1 MNDYMGK
8 FSNDEGFAKGIF
20 GIHSPS
26 TVFFDMGSY
35 IIESPSKLAAQVI
48 APDIAMIKY
57 YLDLTEMDQKLYA
70 EFNKSG
76 QNVTNS
82 INASMQDVTN
92 AINYCNINYC
102 NQNTSQ
108 VYNFDPIKVPLP
120 REEVNEESSIFEKIL
135 LWLEDRVNELNDL
148 LSMIL
153 E

>member
-1 MNDYMGK
+1 MNDYMSK
-8 FSNDEGFAKGIF
+8 FSNIK
-20 GIHSPS
+20 
-26 TVFFDMGSY
+26 
-35 IIESPSKLAAQVI
+35 SPSKLAAQ
-48 APDIAMIKY
+48 DIAMIKC

-70 EFNKSG
+70 EFNKSC

-108 VYNFDPIKVPLP
+108 VCNFDPIKVPLP
-120 REEVNEESSIFEKIL
+120 REEVNE
-135 LWLEDRVNELNDL
+135 LNDL

>member
-1 MNDYMGK
+1 MNDYIGK
-8 FSNDEGFAKGIF
+8 FSN
-20 GIHSPS
+20 
-26 TVFFDMGSY
+26 
-35 IIESPSKLAAQVI
+35 IESPSKLAAKII
-48 APDIAMIKY
+48 ALDIAMMKC
-57 YLDLTEMDQKLYA
+57 YLDLTEIDRKLYA
-70 EFNKSG
+70 EFDKSC

-82 INASMQDVTN
+82 INASIQDVTN
-92 AINYCNINYC
+92 AINYCDR
-102 NQNTSQ
+102 NTSQ

>member
-1 MNDYMGK
+1 MNDYMSK
-8 FSNDEGFAKGIF
+8 FSN
-20 GIHSPS
+20 
-26 TVFFDMGSY
+26 
-35 IIESPSKLAAQVI
+35 IESPSKLAAQVI
-48 APDIAMIKY
+48 APDIAMIKC

-70 EFNKSG
+70 EFNKSC

-92 AINYCNINYC
+92 AINYCN
-102 NQNTSQ
+102 QNTSQ
-108 VYNFDPIKVPLP
+108 VCNFDPIKVPLP

>member
-1 MNDYMGK
+1 MNDYMSK
-8 FSNDEGFAKGIF
+8 FCN
-20 GIHSPS
+20 
-26 TVFFDMGSY
+26 
-35 IIESPSKLAAQVI
+35 IESPSKLAAQVI
-48 APDIAMIKY
+48 APDIAMIKC

-82 INASMQDVTN
+82 INASMQDVTDT
-92 AINYCNINYC
+92 INYCYC

>member
-1 MNDYMGK
+1 MNDYIGK
-8 FSNDEGFAKGIF
+8 FSN
-20 GIHSPS
+20 
-26 TVFFDMGSY
+26 
-35 IIESPSKLAAQVI
+35 IESPSKLAAKVI
-48 APDIAMIKY
+48 AIYTVMIKC
-57 YLDLTEMDQKLYA
+57 YLDLTEMDRKLYA
-70 EFNKSG
+70 EFNKSC

-92 AINYCNINYC
+92 AINYCN
-102 NQNTSQ
+102 QNANQ

>member
-1 MNDYMGK
+1 MNDYMSK
-8 FSNDEGFAKGIF
+8 FSN
-20 GIHSPS
+20 
-26 TVFFDMGSY
+26 
-35 IIESPSKLAAQVI
+35 IESPSKLAAQVI
-48 APDIAMIKY
+48 APDIAMIKC

-70 EFNKSG
+70 EFNKSC

-92 AINYCNINYC
+92 AINYCDRNAN
-102 NQNTSQ
+102 Q

>member
-1 MNDYMGK
+1 MNDYIGK
-8 FSNDEGFAKGIF
+8 FSN
-20 GIHSPS
+20 
-26 TVFFDMGSY
+26 
-35 IIESPSKLAAQVI
+35 IESPSKLAAQVI
-48 APDIAMIKY
+48 APDIAMIKC

-70 EFNKSG
+70 EIDKSC

-102 NQNTSQ
+102 DRNASQ
-108 VYNFDPIKVPLP
+108 VYNFDLIKVPLP
-120 REEVNEESSIFEKIL
+120 REEVKEESSIFEKIL

>member
-1 MNDYMGK
+1 MNDYIGK
-8 FSNDEGFAKGIF
+8 FSN
-20 GIHSPS
+20 
-26 TVFFDMGSY
+26 
-35 IIESPSKLAAQVI
+35 IESPSKLTAQVI
-48 APDIAMIKY
+48 APDIAMIKC

-70 EFNKSG
+70 EFDKSC

-92 AINYCNINYC
+92 AINYCN
-102 NQNTSQ
+102 QNTSQ
-108 VYNFDPIKVPLP
+108 IYNFDPIKVPLP
-120 REEVNEESSIFEKIL
+120 KEEVNEESSIFEKIL

>member
-1 MNDYMGK
+1 MNDYIGK
-8 FSNDEGFAKGIF
+8 FSN
-20 GIHSPS
+20 
-26 TVFFDMGSY
+26 
-35 IIESPSKLAAQVI
+35 IESPSKLAAQVI
-48 APDIAMIKY
+48 APDIAMIKC
-57 YLDLTEMDQKLYA
+57 YLDLVEMDQKLHV
-70 EFNKSG
+70 EFGKSC

-92 AINYCNINYC
+92 AINYCN
-102 NQNTSQ
+102 QNASQ

>member
-1 MNDYMGK
+1 MNDYVSK
-8 FSNDEGFAKGIF
+8 FSNIK
-20 GIHSPS
+20 
-26 TVFFDMGSY
+26 
-35 IIESPSKLAAQVI
+35 SPSKVI
-48 APDIAMIKY
+48 APDIAMIKC

-70 EFNKSG
+70 EFNKSC

-102 NQNTSQ
+102 NQNVSQ
-108 VYNFDPIKVPLP
+108 VCNFDPIKVPLP

>member
-1 MNDYMGK
+1 MASPIRLIFQMWLSWRSQMNDYMSK
-8 FSNDEGFAKGIF
+8 FSN
-20 GIHSPS
+20 
-26 TVFFDMGSY
+26 
-35 IIESPSKLAAQVI
+35 IESPSNLAAQVI
-48 APDIAMIKY
+48 APDIEMIKC

-70 EFNKSG
+70 EFNKSC

-102 NQNTSQ
+102 DRNASQ

-120 REEVNEESSIFEKIL
+120 REEVKEESSIFEKIL

-153 E
+153 ELIF

>member
-1 MNDYMGK
+1 MNDYIGK
-8 FSNDEGFAKGIF
+8 FSN
-20 GIHSPS
+20 
-26 TVFFDMGSY
+26 
-35 IIESPSKLAAQVI
+35 IESPSKLAANGL
-48 APDIAMIKY
+48 APDIAMIKC
-57 YLDLTEMDQKLYA
+57 YLDHIEMDQKLHV
-70 EFNKSG
+70 EFDKSC

-102 NQNTSQ
+102 NQNTNQ
-108 VYNFDPIKVPLP
+108 IYNFDPIKVPLP
-120 REEVNEESSIFEKIL
+120 REEVKEESSIFEKIL

>member
-1 MNDYMGK
+1 MNDYGDK
-8 FSNDEGFAKGIF
+8 FSN
-20 GIHSPS
+20 
-26 TVFFDMGSY
+26 
-35 IIESPSKLAAQVI
+35 QVI
-48 APDIAMIKY
+48 VPEIAMIKC
-57 YLDLTEMDQKLYA
+57 YLDLAEMDQKLYA
-70 EFNKSG
+70 EFNKSC
-76 QNVTNS
+76 QNATNS

-102 NQNTSQ
+102 DQNTNQ
-108 VYNFDPIKVPLP
+108 VYNFDPIRVPLP

>member
-1 MNDYMGK
+1 MNNYMGK
-8 FSNDEGFAKGIF
+8 FIN
-20 GIHSPS
+20 
-26 TVFFDMGSY
+26 
-35 IIESPSKLAAQVI
+35 IESPSKLAAKVI
-48 APDIAMIKY
+48 APDIAMIKC
-57 YLDLTEMDQKLYA
+57 YLDLVEMDQKLYA
-70 EFNKSG
+70 EFDKSC
-76 QNVTNS
+76 QNATNS

-102 NQNTSQ
+102 DRNTSQ

>member
-1 MNDYMGK
+1 MNDYIGK
-8 FSNDEGFAKGIF
+8 FS
-20 GIHSPS
+20 S
-26 TVFFDMGSY
+26 
-35 IIESPSKLAAQVI
+35 IESPSKLAANGL
-48 APDIAMIKY
+48 APDIAMIKC

-70 EFNKSG
+70 EFDKSC

-82 INASMQDVTN
+82 INASIQDVTN
-92 AINYCNINYC
+92 AINYCDR
-102 NQNTSQ
+102 NTSQ

>member
-1 MNDYMGK
+1 MNDYMSK
-8 FSNDEGFAKGIF
+8 FSN
-20 GIHSPS
+20 
-26 TVFFDMGSY
+26 
-35 IIESPSKLAAQVI
+35 IESPSKLAAQVI
-48 APDIAMIKY
+48 APDIAMIKC

-70 EFNKSG
+70 EFNKSC

-92 AINYCNINYC
+92 AINYCN
-102 NQNTSQ
+102 QNVSQ
-108 VYNFDPIKVPLP
+108 VCNFDPIKVPLP

>member
-8 FSNDEGFAKGIF
+8 FGN
-20 GIHSPS
+20 
-26 TVFFDMGSY
+26 
-35 IIESPSKLAAQVI
+35 IESPSKLSAQVI
-48 APDIAMIKY
+48 APDIAMIKC
-57 YLDLTEMDQKLYA
+57 YLDLVEMDQKLYA
-70 EFNKSG
+70 EFDKSC

-82 INASMQDVTN
+82 IDASMQNVTN
-92 AINYCNINYC
+92 AINYCNTNYC
-102 NQNTSQ
+102 DRNISQ

>member
-1 MNDYMGK
+1 MVINVSK
-8 FSNDEGFAKGIF
+8 KSHVKWNDE
-20 GIHSPS
+20 
-26 TVFFDMGSY
+26 
-35 IIESPSKLAAQVI
+35 
-48 APDIAMIKY
+48 MINEALSLGGDK
-57 YLDLTEMDQKLYA
+57 
-70 EFNKSG
+70 
-76 QNVTNS
+76 NVTNS

-108 VYNFDPIKVPLP
+108 VCNFDPIKVPLP

>member
-8 FSNDEGFAKGIF
+8 FSN
-20 GIHSPS
+20 
-26 TVFFDMGSY
+26 
-35 IIESPSKLAAQVI
+35 IESPSKLAAKVI
-48 APDIAMIKY
+48 APAIAMIKC
-57 YLDLTEMDQKLYA
+57 YLDLIETDQKLQA
-70 EFNKSG
+70 NFDKSC

-82 INASMQDVTN
+82 INASMQNITN
-92 AINYCNINYC
+92 AINYC

-108 VYNFDPIKVPLP
+108 VCNFDPIKVPLP
-120 REEVNEESSIFEKIL
+120 REEVKEESSIFEKIL

>member
-1 MNDYMGK
+1 MNDYGDK
-8 FSNDEGFAKGIF
+8 FSN
-20 GIHSPS
+20 
-26 TVFFDMGSY
+26 
-35 IIESPSKLAAQVI
+35 QVI
-48 APDIAMIKY
+48 VPEIAMIKC
-57 YLDLTEMDQKLYA
+57 YLDLAEMDQKLYA
-70 EFNKSG
+70 EFNKSC

-102 NQNTSQ
+102 NQNVSQ
-108 VYNFDPIKVPLP
+108 VCNFDLIKVPLP

>member
-1 MNDYMGK
+1 MNDYIGK
-8 FSNDEGFAKGIF
+8 FSN
-20 GIHSPS
+20 
-26 TVFFDMGSY
+26 
-35 IIESPSKLAAQVI
+35 IESPSKLAAQVI
-48 APDIAMIKY
+48 APDIAMIKC

-70 EFNKSG
+70 EFNKSC

-120 REEVNEESSIFEKIL
+120 REEVNE
-135 LWLEDRVNELNDL
+135 LNDL

>member
-1 MNDYMGK
+1 MNDYMSK
-8 FSNDEGFAKGIF
+8 FSN
-20 GIHSPS
+20 
-26 TVFFDMGSY
+26 
-35 IIESPSKLAAQVI
+35 IESPSKLAAE
-48 APDIAMIKY
+48 DIAMIKC

-70 EFNKSG
+70 EFNKSC

-92 AINYCNINYC
+92 AINYCN
-102 NQNTSQ
+102 QNASQ

>member
-1 MNDYMGK
+1 MNDYIGK
-8 FSNDEGFAKGIF
+8 FSN
-20 GIHSPS
+20 
-26 TVFFDMGSY
+26 
-35 IIESPSKLAAQVI
+35 IESPSKLAAQVI
-48 APDIAMIKY
+48 APDIAMIKC

-70 EFNKSG
+70 EFNKSY

-92 AINYCNINYC
+92 AINYCN
-102 NQNTSQ
+102 QNTSQ
-108 VYNFDPIKVPLP
+108 IYNFDPIKVPLP
-120 REEVNEESSIFEKIL
+120 REEVKEESSIFEKIL

>member
-1 MNDYMGK
+1 MNDYMSK
-8 FSNDEGFAKGIF
+8 FSN
-20 GIHSPS
+20 
-26 TVFFDMGSY
+26 
-35 IIESPSKLAAQVI
+35 IESPSKLADQVI
-48 APDIAMIKY
+48 APDIAMIKC

-92 AINYCNINYC
+92 AINYCNQNA
-102 NQNTSQ
+102 NQ
-108 VYNFDPIKVPLP
+108 VCNFDTIKVPLP
-120 REEVNEESSIFEKIL
+120 REEVKEESSIFEKIL